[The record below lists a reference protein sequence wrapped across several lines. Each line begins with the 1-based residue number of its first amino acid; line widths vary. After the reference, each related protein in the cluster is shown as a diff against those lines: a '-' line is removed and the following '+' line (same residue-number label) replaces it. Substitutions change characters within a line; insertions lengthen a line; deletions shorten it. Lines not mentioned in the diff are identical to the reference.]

1 MTLAS
6 NRTFRYGACDFRSVL
21 VIGRDRLAVRA
32 ATILALALA
41 LALGVAACGRK
52 GPLDP
57 PPSASAP
64 AGPTAE
70 AGAAAPANN
79 TGAAPSK
86 RIPLDVLLD

>member
-6 NRTFRYGACDFRSVL
+6 NRTFRYGAGDFRSVL

-41 LALGVAACGRK
+41 LGVAACGRK

-57 PPSASAP
+57 PPSAAAP
-64 AGPTAE
+64 AGPPAE

>member
-6 NRTFRYGACDFRSVL
+6 NRTFRYGAGDFRSVL

-32 ATILALALA
+32 ATILALA